1 MTTAAT
7 TPNLWQHIQRLTTL
21 SVDFALYAM
30 VRVMISV
37 LQTLPNDMGDRLC
50 HGLAWLATGPLKI
63 RRDITKQNLD
73 QIFPNASEHDRERLA
88 FAMWH
93 HLLLMVCEIAW
104 AQRRLHLT
112 NWSQYIVFRENRKM
126 LRNFLSR
133 RPTVT
138 VTGHFG
144 NFEVGGYLT
153 GLMGFST
160 LTIARKID
168 NPFLHAWVQRFRGA
182 KGQHMVDKVG
192 SAPAVDAHLKNGGI
206 LTLLADQHAGPK
218 GCWVNFL
225 GVPASCHKALSLLA
239 LSSNAPLMIGATTR
253 IAGNPMRFQMSCSG
267 IADPENDPDGHCE
280 STTSLTRWYNARLAN
295 DINQS
300 VEQYWWL
307 HRRWRTPPP
316 RVAARLAK
324 AAGQHKAA

>member
-1 MTTAAT
+1 
-7 TPNLWQHIQRLTTL
+7 
-21 SVDFALYAM
+21 
-30 VRVMISV
+30 
-37 LQTLPNDMGDRLC
+37 MGDRLS

-63 RRDITKQNLD
+63 RRNITKENLE
-73 QIFPNASEHDRERLA
+73 QIFPDASEGDRQRLA
-88 FAMWH
+88 LAMWH
-93 HLLLMVCEIAW
+93 HLILMVCEIAW

-112 NWSQYIVFRENRKM
+112 NWSKYIVFQENRQT
-126 LRNFLSR
+126 LRHLLSQ

-168 NPFLHAWVQRFRGA
+168 NPFLHAWVQRFRSA

-225 GVPASCHKALSLLA
+225 GVPASCHKAVSVLA
-239 LSSNAPLMIGATTR
+239 ITSKAPLMIGSTTR
-253 IAGNPMRFQMSCSG
+253 ITGHPMRFKMSCSG
-267 IADPENDPDGHCE
+267 IADPENDPENYCE
-280 STTSLTRWYNARLAN
+280 SIDTLTRWYNKGLAK

-324 AAGQHKAA
+324 AEQQKAA

>member
-1 MTTAAT
+1 MTAAVM
-7 TPNLWQHIQRLTTL
+7 NNNYRQLFQRITTL
-21 SVDFALYAM
+21 GIDFALYAI
-30 VRVMISV
+30 VRILMAV
-37 LQTLPNDMGDRLC
+37 LQTLPTDMGVKLC
-50 HGLAWLATGPLKI
+50 HSLAWLATGPLKI
-63 RRDITKQNLD
+63 RHEITKQNLD
-73 QIFPNASEHDRERLA
+73 RIFPDASDQDRKRLEY
-88 FAMWH
+88 AMWH

-112 NWSQYIVFRENRKM
+112 NWSEYIVFRENRKT
-126 LRNFLSR
+126 LRHLLSR
-133 RPTVT
+133 RPKVT

-160 LTIARKID
+160 LTIARKLD
-168 NPFLHAWVQRFRGA
+168 NIFLHNWVQRFRSA
-182 KGQHMVDKVG
+182 KGQHMVDKEG
-192 SAPAVDAHLKNGGI
+192 CAPTVDSHLKDGGI

-225 GVPASCHKALSLLA
+225 GVPASCHKALSLFA
-239 LSSNAPLMIGATTR
+239 LSSNAPMMIGSTTR
-253 IAGNPMRFQMSCSG
+253 ITGSPMRFAMSCSA
-267 IADPENDPDGHCE
+267 IADPEDDPEGHCE
-280 STTSLTRWYNARLAN
+280 SITTLTRWYNAGLAK
-295 DINQS
+295 DINNS

-324 AAGQHKAA
+324 AEKREAA